1 MSGVLRDKVVVVTG
15 GTRGIGLAIA
25 RRFLDEG
32 AQVAVCGTSER
43 SVSAARAEL
52 VNAGDRVAA
61 IVCDVSQKPQ
71 VGRLFAEVRE
81 RWGRLDVCVCGAG
94 VFPFAT
100 LLEASEEH
108 VESTLAVN
116 FKGAL
121 LTSQAAAAAMVEQGA
136 GSIVHIGSMAGIA
149 VDPEGGLSAYCAS
162 KAAVHLLAMQSAVE
176 LAPFGVR
183 VNAIAPGWVATDMNA
198 EIRNDRELMAK
209 YTRAIPLRR
218 FGRPE
223 EIAAVAC
230 FLASDPAKCV
240 TGAIIPVDGGNLAI

>member
-1 MSGVLRDKVVVVTG
+1 MSGALRDKVAVVTG

-25 RRFLDEG
+25 KRLLDEG
-32 AQVAVCGTSER
+32 AKVAVCGASER

-52 VNAGDRVAA
+52 ASAADRVAA
-61 IVCDVSQKPQ
+61 IVCDVSQTLQ
-71 VGRLFAEVRE
+71 VDRLFAEVKE
-81 RWGRLDVCVCGAG
+81 RWDGLDVCVCAAG
-94 VFPFAT
+94 IFPFAT

-121 LTSQAAAAAMVEQGA
+121 LTSQAAAGAMVKRRT
-136 GSIVHIGSMAGIA
+136 GSIVHIGSMAGFA
-149 VDPEGGLSAYCAS
+149 VDPEGGLFAYCAS

-176 LAPFGVR
+176 LAPHGVR

-198 EIRNDRELMAK
+198 DIRSDRELMAK

-230 FLASDPAKCV
+230 FLASDAAQCV
-240 TGAIIPVDGGNLAI
+240 TGAVIPVDGGNLAI

>member
-1 MSGVLRDKVVVVTG
+1 
-15 GTRGIGLAIA
+15 
-25 RRFLDEG
+25 
-32 AQVAVCGTSER
+32 
-43 SVSAARAEL
+43 
-52 VNAGDRVAA
+52 
-61 IVCDVSQKPQ
+61 
-71 VGRLFAEVRE
+71 
-81 RWGRLDVCVCGAG
+81 
-94 VFPFAT
+94 
-100 LLEASEEH
+100 
-108 VESTLAVN
+108 
-116 FKGAL
+116 
-121 LTSQAAAAAMVEQGA
+121 
-136 GSIVHIGSMAGIA
+136 MAGIA

-240 TGAIIPVDGGNLAI
+240 TGAIIPVDGGSLAI